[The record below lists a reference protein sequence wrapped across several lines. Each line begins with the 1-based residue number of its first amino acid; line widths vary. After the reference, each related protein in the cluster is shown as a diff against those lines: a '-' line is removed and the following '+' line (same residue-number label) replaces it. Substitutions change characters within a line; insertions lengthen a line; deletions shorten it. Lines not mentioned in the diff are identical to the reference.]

1 MKRIFLLFGF
11 LALASAVGAQTT
23 LEQCRQW
30 ACERYPEILRYQLI
44 DQSARY
50 DLSNAARAWLPR
62 FSLSGQATWQNE
74 VPEFPESFSG
84 ILDQL
89 GEDFQGLRKDQY
101 KVGLELTQTLWDG
114 GASHAARQVVQADA
128 DARRRETEVSLYAV
142 QQRVDDLYFGIL
154 LLEETLRQ
162 TDQTIVLLDSNL
174 AKVRSLLDNG
184 VAMPSDVDALQAERL
199 SVGQQRLQIEASRAS
214 YRRMLAAVHRSAL
227 A

>member
-74 VPEFPESFSG
+74 VPEFP
-84 ILDQL
+84 
-89 GEDFQGLRKDQY
+89 
-101 KVGLELTQTLWDG
+101 
-114 GASHAARQVVQADA
+114 
-128 DARRRETEVSLYAV
+128 
-142 QQRVDDLYFGIL
+142 
-154 LLEETLRQ
+154 
-162 TDQTIVLLDSNL
+162 
-174 AKVRSLLDNG
+174 
-184 VAMPSDVDALQAERL
+184 
-199 SVGQQRLQIEASRAS
+199 
-214 YRRMLAAVHRSAL
+214 
-227 A
+227 